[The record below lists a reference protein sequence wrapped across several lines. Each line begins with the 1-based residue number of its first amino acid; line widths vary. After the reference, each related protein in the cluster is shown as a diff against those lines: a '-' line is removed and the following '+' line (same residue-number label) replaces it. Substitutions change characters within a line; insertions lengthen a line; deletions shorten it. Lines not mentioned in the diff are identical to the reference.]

1 MDKWTFRLLWLLV
14 FSIPIENMIVLPG
27 VGTISRSI
35 GIVAAA
41 AAILSVSI
49 KQEVRKPGPVQ
60 CLFVCFFL
68 WIAISFYWSTEL
80 QNSMDAIKL
89 YAKQGVFV
97 WIIWEFA
104 QSEERQIKLMMAY
117 VLGAF
122 IPILSIINAF
132 IEGEQ
137 SSYFRYAAQGFDP
150 NDIGLTIAIGVP
162 IAWYIGTFLKD
173 KILSKAFCLYV
184 PLASIAIILTA
195 SRSSFICLMV
205 ALVFVISSFSRLSI
219 IHKFAA
225 FFLVLT
231 SSFFIF
237 KYIPSYSW
245 ARLMTIGSQVSEG
258 DLGSRF
264 NIWRAGLEAFSHDPL
279 FGTGIGTFSTSVE
292 KFLGTPI
299 SPHNLFLSIMV
310 DLGIV
315 GLFIFLAIVIA
326 ALVGLKDMDSL
337 KRRLWIFVFATWF
350 VGVMTLGWAHRK
362 PTWFLISLVA
372 VQGATYLKKPEKV
385 HAYVSSAKI

>member
-1 MDKWTFRLLWLLV
+1 
-14 FSIPIENMIVLPG
+14 
-27 VGTISRSI
+27 
-35 GIVAAA
+35 
-41 AAILSVSI
+41 
-49 KQEVRKPGPVQ
+49 
-60 CLFVCFFL
+60 
-68 WIAISFYWSTEL
+68 
-80 QNSMDAIKL
+80 
-89 YAKQGVFV
+89 
-97 WIIWEFA
+97 
-104 QSEERQIKLMMAY
+104 MMAY

-137 SSYFRYAAQGFDP
+137 SSYFRYSAQGFDP

-162 IAWYIGTFLKD
+162 IAWYVGTFLKD
-173 KILSKAFCLYV
+173 KIWSRAFCLYV

-219 IHKFAA
+219 INKFAV
-225 FFLVLT
+225 FVLILT

-245 ARLMTIGSQVSEG
+245 ARLMTIGSQISAG

-264 NIWRAGLEAFSHDPL
+264 NIWRGGVEAFLHDPI

-326 ALVGLKDMDSL
+326 ALVGIKDMDSL
-337 KRRLWIFVFATWF
+337 KRRLWIFVFATWL

-372 VQGATYLKKPEKV
+372 VQGATYLREPEKD
-385 HAYVSSAKI
+385 HSNVSSAKI